1 MCIADWSVACFTTY
15 SKYGGRVSPQR
26 GQEYSGPGSRPH
38 LRVLL
43 HLGMCCDSYLPFF
56 FFLRLKSTYVAARF
70 RFSLSLPRIRSR
82 RHGNFVNRR
91 YHLHAKKSALVEIP
105 GQILNLGLI
114 RRKSDRSVL
123 QPQSF
128 RIENCIDFK
137 ALSVFSNTIIARN
150 NDSVLHRYNTITFHL
165 SLVFCVLIA

>member
-1 MCIADWSVACFTTY
+1 MYIADWSVACFTTY
-15 SKYGGRVSPQR
+15 SKYGGRVSRQR
-26 GQEYSGPGSRPH
+26 GQDHSDPGSRPH
-38 LRVLL
+38 PRVLL
-43 HLGMCCDSYLPFF
+43 HLRMCCDSYSLFF
-56 FFLRLKSTYVAARF
+56 FFLRHKSTYGAARF

-82 RHGNFVNRR
+82 RHGNLINRQ
-91 YHLHAKKSALVEIP
+91 YHLHAKKSALVEIS

-114 RRKSDRSVL
+114 RRKIDRSAL

-128 RIENCIDFK
+128 RIENCIDLK
-137 ALSVFSNTIIARN
+137 ALSMFSNTIIARN